1 MTQLQ
6 SNFEPGASEGVM
18 DIAFW
23 VDATMLAG
31 EAAFVRHL
39 VMGLKSEG
47 QKVTFIAPVGLDL
60 SSLPTLGSRVLTY
73 RWNKWERL
81 PVLQKL
87 RLNTVARQL
96 NDQPPDVLV
105 VWGSAEPG
113 GGGAVTMLSQMVP
126 SLPVVVWCWDA
137 SELFTPLLSLKSLRH
152 IVASSQPIAG
162 RVPPHWRTPVTVV
175 HPGVYSDQA
184 IACYDVPGQLPCLVS
199 LDPLSNKSAYE
210 ALLRAC
216 RMLSDVGQE
225 YMLFAYDTGREE
237 YSIWQLAENLNV
249 LDRVSFVPFQQDA
262 EPLLLHGDL
271 YIHILPVTR
280 VGYRTLEAMGRG
292 LAVITC
298 PNHGADYLIDGQ
310 TCRVVGPQT
319 PESWREA
326 LLEMTRD
333 RPKAAAL
340 ARRGQQYVR
349 EHHSMGRMLEQF
361 GSICRQAAGMAIPL
375 GR

>member
-1 MTQLQ
+1 M
-6 SNFEPGASEGVM
+6 
-18 DIAFW
+18 
-23 VDATMLAG
+23 
-31 EAAFVRHL
+31 
-39 VMGLKSEG
+39 
-47 QKVTFIAPVGLDL
+47 
-60 SSLPTLGSRVLTY
+60 
-73 RWNKWERL
+73 
-81 PVLQKL
+81 
-87 RLNTVARQL
+87 
-96 NDQPPDVLV
+96 
-105 VWGSAEPG
+105 
-113 GGGAVTMLSQMVP
+113 
-126 SLPVVVWCWDA
+126 
-137 SELFTPLLSLKSLRH
+137 KSLRH

-162 RVPPHWRTPVTVV
+162 RVPPHWKIPVTVV
-175 HPGVYSDQA
+175 HPGVYTDEA

-199 LDPLSNKSAYE
+199 LDPLSNRAAYE

-216 RMLSDVGQE
+216 RMLADGGQE
-225 YMLFAYDTGREE
+225 YLLFAYDTGREE
-237 YSIWQLAENLNV
+237 YSIWQLAESLNV

-292 LAVITC
+292 LAVVTC

-319 PESWREA
+319 PDAWRDT

-333 RPKAAAL
+333 RPKAAAI

-349 EHHSMGRMLEQF
+349 EHHSMGRTLEQF
-361 GSICRQAAGMAIPL
+361 GSICRQAAGVAIPL